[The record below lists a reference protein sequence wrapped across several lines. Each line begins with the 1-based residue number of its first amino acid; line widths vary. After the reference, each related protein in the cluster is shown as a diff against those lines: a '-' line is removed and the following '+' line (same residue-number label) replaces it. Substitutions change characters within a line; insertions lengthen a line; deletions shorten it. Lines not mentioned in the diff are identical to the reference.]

1 MQVEVLFYP
10 VKRFPRAWEVAEFS
24 GINVCPMIGPFKQRC
39 HEPTADF
46 FEKLPYPVPVD
57 AV

>member
-1 MQVEVLFYP
+1 MEVLFYP